1 MSNIF
6 KRPMFRKGGTTGG
19 GIMDNVVERGQYADS
34 NADDLSVKTDKDIK
48 GLSITDKINLVES
61 FGGGNTGLDDPLT
74 QFLLQ
79 IGPRIGTQT
88 GKGGLIP
95 NLLEASKEPV
105 GDLIKAQR
113 DRRKTK
119 QAIGL
124 EFIKDLSDSD
134 KIALQEKIE
143 YLMSEEG
150 GGFTKQ
156 EAFDRV
162 LPEFRKRKDPEDS
175 AIETRDNKIQDII
188 AVTSNRLGP
197 TLTTNTAE
205 LIYNDELR
213 LSKANP
219 EAYNTFLR
227 TSAADKYVYKRDE
240 YEGDI
245 NSEGGA
251 NLKDGAILGSL
262 PENTYVYDITTGNF
276 IYRQGKKVLK
286 LDLDI
291 KED

>member
-1 MSNIF
+1 MSNTF

-34 NADDLSVKTDKDIK
+34 NAKDIK
-48 GLSITDKINLVES
+48 GLSIGDKVSLVES
-61 FGGGNTGLDDPLT
+61 LGGSDKGLADPLT

-88 GKGGLIP
+88 GKGGIIP

-105 GDLIKAQR
+105 SDLIKAQR
-113 DRRKTK
+113 ERKKTR

-156 EAFDRV
+156 QAFDRV
-162 LPEFRKRKDPEDS
+162 LPEFRKRKDPEEEAKINVSNTIDS
-175 AIETRDNKIQDII
+175 II
-188 AVTSNRLGP
+188 KSTSNRFGVPKIDRIQGEILYDNLQELQKSNPDAYNIFAGAKSGSKYIFGS
-197 TLTTNTAE
+197 TEYKSDTGEINRDSILTTIPDGFI
-205 LIYNDELR
+205 IYDIE
-213 LSKANP
+213 KG
-219 EAYNTFLR
+219 TFL
-227 TSAADKYVYKRDE
+227 KKQ
-240 YEGDI
+240 
-245 NSEGGA
+245 
-251 NLKDGAILGSL
+251 
-262 PENTYVYDITTGNF
+262 GN
-276 IYRQGKKVLK
+276 KVIGL
-286 LDLDI
+286 
-291 KED
+291 E